1 MNSPNLLDNVV
12 MQTVS
17 GNGAVLRKV
26 ESFLL
31 GLDDVADASVWFHQ
45 GNICAHVCLHEANR
59 FTEQE
64 IIEKC
69 ANALPSTMVPQNVT
83 VSSIRPTMRSGY
95 AVVTSLP

>member
-1 MNSPNLLDNVV
+1 
-12 MQTVS
+12 MQTTT

-31 GLDDVADASVWFHQ
+31 GLDDVADASVWLHQ
-45 GNICAHVCLHEANR
+45 GNLCAHVCLHEANR

-64 IIEKC
+64 IIEQCK
-69 ANALPSTMVPQNVT
+69 NALPSTMVPQNVT

>member
-1 MNSPNLLDNVV
+1 

-31 GLDDVADASVWFHQ
+31 GIDDVADASVWFHQ
-45 GNICAHVCLHEANR
+45 GQVCAHVCLHEANR
-59 FTEQE
+59 FSEQE
-64 IIEKC
+64 IIEQCK
-69 ANALPSTMVPQNVT
+69 NALPSTMVPQNVT
-83 VSSIRPTMRSGY
+83 LSCTRPTIRGGY